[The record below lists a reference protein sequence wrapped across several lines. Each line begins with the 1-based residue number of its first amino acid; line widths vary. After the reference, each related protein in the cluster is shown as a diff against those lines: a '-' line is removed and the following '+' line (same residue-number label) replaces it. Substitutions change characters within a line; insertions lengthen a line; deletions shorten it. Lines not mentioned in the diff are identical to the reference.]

1 MNALLLLPTFLNLCF
16 LLYSLKEWNSRV
28 YVFARQ
34 PHEDMSTPS
43 GSGSL
48 LFLSTWER
56 SHTVLQLSH
65 RDRYTV
71 SIALWAESTNCL

>member
-34 PHEDMSTPS
+34 PHEDTSAKPVKNYKH
-43 GSGSL
+43 L
-48 LFLSTWER
+48 
-56 SHTVLQLSH
+56 
-65 RDRYTV
+65 
-71 SIALWAESTNCL
+71 